1 MRNPSIFWGEQLM
14 EHPTSQ
20 ASLEAPGLPAT
31 RDREPGPKGAQWT
44 APCLPLR
51 VLFVSDVKFLREGL
65 PEILHQQSEL
75 AITWVAEDQ
84 NQALE
89 LILAV
94 HPDAVLL
101 DTALPSGLDAV
112 ASMVAAAPDIPVIAL
127 AMVEAEHEILTWA
140 EAGIA
145 GFVPRLASVSDI
157 IRTVNLAVRGEQICS
172 GRVAGAM
179 IRRLRQLAIV
189 AREERYGDISGR
201 LTSREQEIAELVAQG
216 LSNKLVARRLHI
228 EVSTVKCH
236 VHSILD
242 KLKLERRGNVALW
255 FRQRVNHVV
264 SIAMEI
270 VAADSVT
277 WMPAEYLL

>member
-14 EHPTSQ
+14 EHPTPQ

-145 GFVPRLASVSDI
+145 GFVPRSASVSDI
-157 IRTVNLAVRGEQICS
+157 IRTVNLAVRGEQI
-172 GRVAGAM
+172 
-179 IRRLRQLAIV
+179 L
-189 AREERYGDISGR
+189 
-201 LTSREQEIAELVAQG
+201 
-216 LSNKLVARRLHI
+216 
-228 EVSTVKCH
+228 
-236 VHSILD
+236 
-242 KLKLERRGNVALW
+242 
-255 FRQRVNHVV
+255 FRQGRRRD
-264 SIAMEI
+264 
-270 VAADSVT
+270 DSP
-277 WMPAEYLL
+277 PATARDSG